1 MKKLVWIV
9 LLLGFFSGKAQIF
22 DPVKWTTTVKQVSD
36 TEFDLIATAT
46 IEDNWHL
53 YSQSVPDNGPL
64 PTTFIFKGNEHY
76 LKKGNTR
83 EESGH
88 TVEDPIFNME
98 IKYFETKATF
108 VQRIRVKGKKGFR
121 IEAVVEFMVCDNTKC
136 LPPKEVDLVFEVQ

>member
-1 MKKLVWIV
+1 MKRLV
-9 LLLGFFSGKAQIF
+9 LLALLLSFFYSKAQMY
-22 DPVKWTTTVKQVSD
+22 DPVKWTTTVKQVSNTD
-36 TEFDLIATAT
+36 YDLMATAT
-46 IEDNWHL
+46 IEDQWHL

-64 PTTFIFKGNEHY
+64 PTTFIFKGSEQY

-108 VQRIRVKGKKGFR
+108 VQRIKVKGKKGFR
-121 IEAVVEFMVCDNTKC
+121 IEAVVEFMVCDDSKC
-136 LPPKEVDLVFEVQ
+136 LPPKEVDLIFEVK